1 MRNVKLDTVKVTF
14 NAGFIDILSTYRLVK
29 GNRSYTTQQLTNNKQ
44 NSMMQKYIA
53 QQNID
58 ETYDIARF
66 NVISDQYEVIETG
79 YTSESEAIERAHEL
93 NVEEHQYEHQSD

>member
-1 MRNVKLDTVKVTF
+1 
-14 NAGFIDILSTYRLVK
+14 
-29 GNRSYTTQQLTNNKQ
+29 
-44 NSMMQKYIA
+44 MQKYVA

-79 YTSESEAIERAHEL
+79 YTSESEAVERTHEL